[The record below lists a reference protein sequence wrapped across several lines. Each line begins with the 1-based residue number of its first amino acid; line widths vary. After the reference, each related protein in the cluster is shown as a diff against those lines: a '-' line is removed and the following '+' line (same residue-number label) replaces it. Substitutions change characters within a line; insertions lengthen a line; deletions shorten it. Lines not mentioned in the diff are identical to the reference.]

1 MKNIKLTYLIID
13 NWWGS
18 QSHSMVL
25 WNKVKVSLISKS
37 WKLWHLGKHEGK
49 ITEIKVSK
57 GLSRYACRLIEVPFV
72 SCLALIRLHI
82 YNLCCQFCSQEKW
95 NLSSAV
101 VNGQVG
107 DNEYIS
113 TVTEAAKIILDM
125 DWHKDFIWRS
135 MMNLNFCDPDYLVIL
150 KCSIRL
156 SKSTEFLFF
165 WNRVFTRDSLI
176 GQISVSPVKMV
187 KK

>member
-1 MKNIKLTYLIID
+1 M
-13 NWWGS
+13 
-18 QSHSMVL
+18 
-25 WNKVKVSLISKS
+25 
-37 WKLWHLGKHEGK
+37 
-49 ITEIKVSK
+49 
-57 GLSRYACRLIEVPFV
+57 
-72 SCLALIRLHI
+72 
-82 YNLCCQFCSQEKW
+82 
-95 NLSSAV
+95 
-101 VNGQVG
+101 NGQVG

-125 DWHKDFIWRS
+125 DWHGYKDFIWRS

-165 WNRVFTRDSLI
+165 WNRVFARDSLI
-176 GQISVSPVKMV
+176 GKIFVSPVKVV

>member
-1 MKNIKLTYLIID
+1 M
-13 NWWGS
+13 
-18 QSHSMVL
+18 
-25 WNKVKVSLISKS
+25 
-37 WKLWHLGKHEGK
+37 
-49 ITEIKVSK
+49 
-57 GLSRYACRLIEVPFV
+57 
-72 SCLALIRLHI
+72 
-82 YNLCCQFCSQEKW
+82 
-95 NLSSAV
+95 
-101 VNGQVG
+101 NGQVG

-125 DWHKDFIWRS
+125 DWHGYKDFIWRS

-176 GQISVSPVKMV
+176 GKIFVSPVKVIKQIVGDLDVWPWAARCERGLFGNTIGEPDHVSGIVVLKSNGGTQLNSIVIHCQMD
-187 KK
+187 KKLCRNNFGICKSFGGHSGPGCCSTK